1 MKNSYFCSE
10 ISKISLKNYS
20 EKNNIVVSI
29 SFNFNQLA
37 FIVLVLFVLAWLV
50 QMLYHWIL
58 FRRLAFYK
66 KNEKSTAMEPVS
78 VIVCARDSYEYLLDL
93 IPAVLSQ
100 DYPDFELVIVNDCSQ
115 DQTEEYLKELARNNP
130 KINLV
135 NLTQNLNFFQGKKFP
150 LSMGIKSAKHDLLLL
165 TDADCVPTTDQWI
178 KEMVSAYRNNTEI
191 VVAYGPY
198 FERKGLLNK
207 LIRFD
212 TLYIAMQY
220 LSLSLAKKTYMGVG
234 RNLSYRK
241 STFMKNKGFTSHY
254 NIPSG
259 DDDLFISQV
268 ANKRNTRVYID
279 AVNRVESEPKRSWGT
294 WIRQKRRHYSTGIK
308 YKSNINRILGL
319 LLGSRLIYYPT
330 LVSLFILP
338 AAFEIS
344 LGKIYYFVVIGF
356 FALLHYITQVIIY
369 HKSAKQLGEKHLGLA
384 FTPIYDCFFMIF
396 TTIIGFWST
405 ISKPKGW

>member
-1 MKNSYFCSE
+1 
-10 ISKISLKNYS
+10 
-20 EKNNIVVSI
+20 
-29 SFNFNQLA
+29 
-37 FIVLVLFVLAWLV
+37 
-50 QMLYHWIL
+50 MLYHWIL

-66 KNEKSTAMEPVS
+66 KKEVNEEHEPVS
-78 VIVCARDSYEYLLDL
+78 VIVCARDAYEYLLDL

-100 DYPDFELVIVNDCSQ
+100 DYPEYEFVIVNDCSQ
-115 DQTEEYLKELARNNP
+115 DDTEEYLKDLARKNP

-150 LSMGIKSAKHDLLLL
+150 LSMGIKSAKYDLLLL
-165 TDADCVPTTDQWI
+165 TDADCVPNTNQWI
-178 KEMVSAYRNNTEI
+178 REMVAAYKKDTEV

-220 LSLSLAKKTYMGVG
+220 LSLALAKKPYMGVG

-268 ANKRNTRVYID
+268 ANNKNTAVYID
-279 AVNRVESEPKRSWGT
+279 AVNRVESEPKRSWAS
-294 WIRQKRRHYSTGIK
+294 WIRQKRRHYSTGTK
-308 YKSNINRILGL
+308 YKPQTNRILGF
-319 LLGSRLIYYPT
+319 LLGSRMLYYPT
-330 LVSLFILP
+330 LIALFFMP
-338 AAFEIS
+338 HAFSIS
-344 LGKIYYFVVIGF
+344 LGNIYYYIVIGV
-356 FALLHYITQVIIY
+356 FALIHYITQFIIY
-369 HKSAKQLGEKHLGLA
+369 HKSAKQLGEKHLGLI
-384 FTPIYDCFFMIF
+384 FTPLYDCFFMIF
-396 TTIIGFWST
+396 TTVLGFWST
-405 ISKPKGW
+405 LFKPKGW

>member
-1 MKNSYFCSE
+1 MT
-10 ISKISLKNYS
+10 
-20 EKNNIVVSI
+20 
-29 SFNFNQLA
+29 FNFNELS
-37 FIVLVLFVLAWLV
+37 FYILVIFLSAWLI

-66 KNEKSTAMEPVS
+66 KQEKNTSYEPVS
-78 VIVCARDSYEYLLDL
+78 VIICARDAYEYLLDL
-93 IPAVLSQ
+93 IPVALSQ
-100 DYPDFELVIVNDCSQ
+100 DYPEYELVIVNDCSQ
-115 DQTEEYLKELARNNP
+115 DQTEEYLKDLARNNP
-130 KINLV
+130 KINIV
-135 NLTQNLNFFQGKKFP
+135 NLTQSLNFFQGKKFP
-150 LSMGIKSAKHDLLLL
+150 LSMGIKSAKYDLLLL
-165 TDADCVPTTDQWI
+165 TDADCVPSSDQWI
-178 KEMVSAYRNNTEI
+178 KEMVSSYENNTEI

-220 LSLSLAKKTYMGVG
+220 LSLAIAKKPYMGVG

-268 ANKRNTRVYID
+268 ATSKNTKVCID
-279 AVNRVESEPKRSWGT
+279 SVNRVESEPKRSWGT
-294 WIRQKRRHYSTGIK
+294 WIRQKKRHYSTGVK
-308 YKSNINRILGL
+308 YKPQTNRILGL
-319 LLGSRLIYYPT
+319 LLGSRLAYYPT
-330 LVSLFILP
+330 LIALFFLP
-338 AAFEIS
+338 HAFNIS
-344 LGKIYYFVVIGF
+344 FGQIYYFIIIGL
-356 FALLHYITQVIIY
+356 FALIHYITQFVIY

-396 TTIIGFWST
+396 TTILGVWST
-405 ISKPKGW
+405 IFKPKGW

>member
-1 MKNSYFCSE
+1 M
-10 ISKISLKNYS
+10 
-20 EKNNIVVSI
+20 SI
-29 SFNFNQLA
+29 SFNFNQLS
-37 FIVLVLFVLAWLV
+37 FIVLVVFVVAWLV
-50 QMLYHWIL
+50 QMLYHWVL

-66 KNEKSTAMEPVS
+66 KKEKNGRLEPVS

-115 DQTEEYLKELARNNP
+115 DNTEEYLKDLARNNP

-135 NLTQNLNFFQGKKFP
+135 NLKQNLNFFHGKKFP

-165 TDADCVPTTDQWI
+165 TDADCVPNTNQWI
-178 KEMVSAYRNNTEI
+178 KEMVAAYNDNTEI

-220 LSLSLAKKTYMGVG
+220 LSLALAKKPYMGVG

-268 ANKRNTRVYID
+268 ANKNNTNVFID
-279 AVNRVESEPKRSWGT
+279 AVNRVESEPKRSWAT
-294 WIRQKRRHYSTGIK
+294 WIRQKRRHYSTGIQ
-308 YKSNINRILGL
+308 YKSNINRILGIL
-319 LLGSRLIYYPT
+319 LVSRLLYYPT
-330 LVSLFILP
+330 LIALFFLP

-344 LGKIYYFVVIGF
+344 LGRIYYFIIIGL
-356 FALLHYITQVIIY
+356 FASLHYVTQFIIY
-369 HKSAKQLGEKHLGLA
+369 HKSAKQLGEKHLGLI

-396 TTIIGFWST
+396 TTVIGFWST

>member
-1 MKNSYFCSE
+1 MR
-10 ISKISLKNYS
+10 
-20 EKNNIVVSI
+20 
-29 SFNFNQLA
+29 FNFSELSF
-37 FIVLVLFVLAWLV
+37 FILIIFVLAWII
-50 QMLYHWIL
+50 QMAYHWIL

-66 KNEKSTAMEPVS
+66 KQEKSCSYEPVS
-78 VIVCARDSYEYLLDL
+78 VIVCARDAYEYLLDI
-93 IPAVLSQ
+93 IPVLLKQ
-100 DYPDFELVIVNDCSQ
+100 DYPEYEIVLVNDCSQ
-115 DQTEEYLKELARNNP
+115 DQTEEHLKDLARNNP

-150 LSMGIKSAKHDLLLL
+150 LSMGIKSAKYDLLLL
-165 TDADCVPTTDQWI
+165 TDADCVPTSNQWI
-178 KEMVSAYRNNTEI
+178 KEMVKTYDTNTEI

-220 LSLSLAKKTYMGVG
+220 LSLALAKKPYMGVG

-268 ANKRNTRVYID
+268 ANKKNTNVYID
-279 AVNRVESEPKRSWGT
+279 PVNRVESEPKRSWAT
-294 WIRQKRRHYSTGIK
+294 WIRQKKRHYSTGIK
-308 YKSNINRILGL
+308 YKPQTNRILGL
-319 LLGSRLIYYPT
+319 LLGSRLAYYPT
-330 LVSLFILP
+330 LIALCFMP
-338 AAFEIS
+338 HAFNIS
-344 LGKIYYFVVIGF
+344 FGEIYYFVIIGL
-356 FALLHYITQVIIY
+356 FALTHYITQFVIY

-396 TTIIGFWST
+396 TTVLGIWST
-405 ISKPKGW
+405 FFKPKGW

>member
-1 MKNSYFCSE
+1 MT
-10 ISKISLKNYS
+10 
-20 EKNNIVVSI
+20 
-29 SFNFNQLA
+29 FNFNELS
-37 FIVLVLFVLAWLV
+37 FYILVIFLSAWLI

-66 KNEKSTAMEPVS
+66 KQEKNTSYEPVS
-78 VIVCARDSYEYLLDL
+78 VIICARDAYEYLLDL
-93 IPAVLSQ
+93 IPVALSQ
-100 DYPDFELVIVNDCSQ
+100 DYPEYELVIVNDCSQ
-115 DQTEEYLKELARNNP
+115 DQTEEYLKDLARNNP
-130 KINLV
+130 KINIV
-135 NLTQNLNFFQGKKFP
+135 NLTQSLNFFQGKKFP
-150 LSMGIKSAKHDLLLL
+150 LSMGIKSAKYDLLLL
-165 TDADCVPTTDQWI
+165 TDADCVPSSDQWI
-178 KEMVSAYRNNTEI
+178 KEMVSSYENNTEI

-220 LSLSLAKKTYMGVG
+220 LSLALAKKPYMGVG

-268 ANKRNTRVYID
+268 ATSKNTKVCID
-279 AVNRVESEPKRSWGT
+279 SVNRVESEPKRSWGT
-294 WIRQKRRHYSTGIK
+294 WIRQKKRHYSTGVK
-308 YKSNINRILGL
+308 YKPQTNRILGL
-319 LLGSRLIYYPT
+319 LLGSRLAYYPT
-330 LVSLFILP
+330 LIALFLLP
-338 AAFEIS
+338 HAFNIS
-344 LGKIYYFVVIGF
+344 FGKIYYFIIIGL
-356 FALLHYITQVIIY
+356 FALIHYITQFVIY

-396 TTIIGFWST
+396 TTILGVWST
-405 ISKPKGW
+405 IFKPKGW